1 MTYSV
6 SAGSDGSFEEQAIAD
21 EAAKVEAA
29 KEELVD
35 ERTGQGGE
43 LIMGKYGSQEELIA
57 AFKSLQ
63 GEYSRLKGGN
73 TDEPAAEPEATEEP
87 PAEPEPQAEQQ
98 QEEPQ
103 GVSPEQAEKVIQ
115 AVFEQTGGEQKYQ
128 AMASWAAKQLDDQ
141 AMLAFNEAINSGDV
155 GRAVSA
161 VKSLQYDYMTQTG
174 YEPRLIGGRAPMS
187 EGPKGFQS
195 EAQVVAAMND
205 PRYRQGPSQDPAFV
219 AEVEQR
225 LLASPGVFTK

>member
-1 MTYSV
+1 MTYAV

-35 ERTGQGGE
+35 ERTGGPSE
-43 LIMGKYGSQEELIA
+43 LIMGKYGSQDELIA

-73 TDEPAAEPEATEEP
+73 TEPAAEPEPAEEP
-87 PAEPEPQAEQQ
+87 AAEPEPQAEQQ

-103 GVSPEQAEKVIQ
+103 RVSPEQAEQVIK
-115 AVFEQTGGEQKYQ
+115 AVFEQTGGEQKYH
-128 AMASWAAKQLDDQ
+128 AMAAWAVKQLDDQ
-141 AMLAFNEAINSGDV
+141 AVLAFNEAVNSGDV

-174 YEPRLIGGRAPMS
+174 YEPRLIGGRAPTS

-205 PRYRQGPSQDPAFV
+205 PRYRQGPDQDPAFV

-225 LLASPGVFTK
+225 LAASAGVFTK

>member
-6 SAGSDGSFEEQAIAD
+6 SAGSDGSFEEQSIAD

-29 KEELVD
+29 KEQLVD
-35 ERTGQGGE
+35 ERTGPPDE

-73 TDEPAAEPEATEEP
+73 TEPSAEPETSKEEP
-87 PAEPEPQAEQQ
+87 PTPEPQVQQ
-98 QEEPQ
+98 QETTPS
-103 GVSPEQAEKVIQ
+103 GVSPEQAQQVIK
-115 AVFEQTGGEQKYQ
+115 AVFEQTGGEQKYH
-128 AMASWAAKQLDDQ
+128 AMASWAAKQMDEQ
-141 AMLAFNEAINSGDV
+141 AVLAFNEAVNSGDV
-155 GRAVSA
+155 NRAVAA

-174 YEPRLIGGRAPMS
+174 YEPRLIGGRAPTS

-205 PRYRQGPSQDPAFV
+205 PRYRQGPDQDPAFV

-225 LLASPGVFTK
+225 LLKSPGVFTK